1 MNQRTYQG
9 RPTPQLEDVLAIVA
23 EIATARE
30 TGTPHPSLEQR
41 LSAAIE
47 LWAED
52 HWSPDTPTRPLQ
64 PLWRSPRTTT
74 TPKARKAAL

>member
-9 RPTPQLEDVLAIVA
+9 RPTPQLEAVQAIVA

-41 LSAAIE
+41 LTAAIG
-47 LWAED
+47 LWAEA
-52 HWSPDTPTRPLQ
+52 HWATDTATRPLQ
-64 PLWRSPRTTT
+64 PLGRSPRTTT
-74 TPKARKAAL
+74 TPKARKAA